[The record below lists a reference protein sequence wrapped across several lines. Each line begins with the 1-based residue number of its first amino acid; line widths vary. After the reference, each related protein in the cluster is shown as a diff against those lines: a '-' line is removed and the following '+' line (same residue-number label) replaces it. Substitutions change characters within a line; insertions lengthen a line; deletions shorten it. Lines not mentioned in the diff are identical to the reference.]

1 MFLTTDLPGSGGVLH
16 ADPNDFVVEEISAY
30 DPSGEGEHVLVLIEK
45 VGLTTPE
52 AIRRIAQAAGVQ
64 EGDVG
69 RAGMKDRHARARQW
83 LSFQVPIKKE
93 LPDLSS
99 TLGDDLRVIA
109 IERHDNKLKR
119 GHLRGNRFTITVRD
133 VPEGG
138 LEKARA
144 TMAHLVVTGVPNAFG
159 PQRFGKYGDNAV
171 EARKILRKER
181 PAPRDRRIK
190 SLILSALQSEAF
202 NAVLERRIAR
212 GWLTTALAG
221 DWMQKHGTGGLF
233 QSTDPAVD
241 QPRVDALEI
250 SPTGLLPGTKAYRA
264 DGEPGK
270 MEEEVLAELGLDAK
284 MLAGLEE
291 GTRRVL
297 RFPLDKEAKIEPGP
311 TPDSFVASFALP
323 SGAYATVVLGELIK
337 PASGHVLREEMV
349 D

>member
-212 GWLTTALAG
+212 ADFKALSENGVPLTVEPEDDTH
-221 DWMQKHGTGGLF
+221 D
-233 QSTDPAVD
+233 
-241 QPRVDALEI
+241 LEH
-250 SPTGLLPGTKAYRA
+250 PT
-264 DGEPGK
+264 
-270 MEEEVLAELGLDAK
+270 LGL
-284 MLAGLEE
+284 GE
-291 GTRRVL
+291 
-297 RFPLDKEAKIEPGP
+297 
-311 TPDSFVASFALP
+311 ALP
-323 SGAYATVVLGELIK
+323 LRCIALPQFRFLERRNLGAHQALHDDLGYQSVVQACELI
-337 PASGHVLREEMV
+337 AGRCGSVAFADAHEQLVV
-349 D
+349 DGALHRFA